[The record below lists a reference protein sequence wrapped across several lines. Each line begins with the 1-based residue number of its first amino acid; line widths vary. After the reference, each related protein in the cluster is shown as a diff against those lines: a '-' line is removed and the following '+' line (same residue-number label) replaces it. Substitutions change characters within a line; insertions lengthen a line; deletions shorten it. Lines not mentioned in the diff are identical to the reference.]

1 VTAVRHVATFTFV
14 DGVTEEQIADVTA
27 GLEGLPDAIPE
38 IEAFTF
44 GPDAGLNDGNA
55 HYSVVADFA
64 SIDAYLAYRD
74 HPAHRAVLAERI
86 RPILAARAAVQF
98 LR

>member
-1 VTAVRHVATFTFV
+1 MTAVRHVATFTFV
-14 DGVTEEQIADVTA
+14 GDVTEEQIAYVTA
-27 GLEGLPDAIPE
+27 GLEELPDAIPE

-74 HPAHRAVLAERI
+74 HPAHQAVFAERI
-86 RPILAARAAVQF
+86 RPILAARSAVQF

>member
-1 VTAVRHVATFTFV
+1 MSAVRHVATFTFV
-14 DGVTEEQIADVTA
+14 EGVTEDQIAAVTA
-27 GLEGLPDAIPE
+27 GLASLPDEIPD
-38 IEAFTF
+38 IEALSF

-55 HYSVVADFA
+55 HYSVVADFP

>member
-1 VTAVRHVATFTFV
+1 VTGVRHVATFTFV
-14 DGVTEEQIADVTA
+14 DDVTEEQIASVTA
-27 GLEGLPDAIPE
+27 ALEALPDAIPE
-38 IEAFTF
+38 IEAFTC

-55 HYSVVADFA
+55 HYSVVADFP
-64 SIDAYLAYRD
+64 SIDAYLTYRD

-86 RPILAARAAVQF
+86 SPILAARVAVQF

>member
-1 VTAVRHVATFTFV
+1 MTGVRHVATFTFV
-14 DGVTEEQIADVTA
+14 EDVTEEQIANVTA

-38 IEAFTF
+38 IEALTC

-55 HYSVVADFA
+55 HYSVVADFP

-74 HPAHRAVLAERI
+74 HPAHQAVLAERI
-86 RPILAARAAVQF
+86 RPILASRVAVQF

>member
-1 VTAVRHVATFTFV
+1 VTGVRHVATFTFV
-14 DGVTEEQIADVTA
+14 ESVTEEQIANVTA
-27 GLEGLPDAIPE
+27 GLAELPDAIPE
-38 IEAFTF
+38 IEAFSF

-55 HYSVVADFA
+55 HYSVVADFP

>member
-1 VTAVRHVATFTFV
+1 MSGVRHVAAFTFV
-14 DGVTEEQIADVTA
+14 DGVTEEQIANVTA
-27 GLEGLPDAIPE
+27 GLEALPDAIPE
-38 IEAFTF
+38 IEAFTC
-44 GPDAGLNDGNA
+44 GPDAGLNDGNS

-74 HPAHRAVLAERI
+74 HPAHQAVLVDRI
-86 RPILAARAAVQF
+86 RPILAARTAVQF